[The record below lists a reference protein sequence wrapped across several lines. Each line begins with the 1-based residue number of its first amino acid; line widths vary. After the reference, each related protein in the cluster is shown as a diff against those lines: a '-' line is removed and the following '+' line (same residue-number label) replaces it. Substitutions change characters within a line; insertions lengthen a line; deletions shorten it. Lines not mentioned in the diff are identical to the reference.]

1 MHRHRTFRCPRIQQ
15 RCNGLQAGREAFR
28 EVMTSAKCLTFSTN
42 PGKAYFNA
50 RSTLLDTPKDTARL
64 NRQGLKHSVISSE
77 NDDVLPAKPI
87 KAVNLCPEAIKG
99 ETSRPYRGTYITE
112 ETSTINTACLC
123 VCRNWLRLARLER
136 IEYLQVGG
144 SNNEIGG
151 ARWRPRDVV
160 KFSGARHSGLRDVRA
175 AALHQVPE
183 RCPSDDRND

>member
-1 MHRHRTFRCPRIQQ
+1 
-15 RCNGLQAGREAFR
+15 
-28 EVMTSAKCLTFSTN
+28 MTSAKCLTFSTN

-136 IEYLQVGG
+136 IRGG
-144 SNNEIGG
+144 G
-151 ARWRPRDVV
+151 
-160 KFSGARHSGLRDVRA
+160 GLRGGGRGAGSDRQKA
-175 AALHQVPE
+175 GEE
-183 RCPSDDRND
+183 RRKDRGELSQQH